1 MSKPQQISVCLE
13 KDIEFIIGELPTPKT
28 TSRRDAYG
36 WDIHGNLW
44 KHFDSKLFPGVRNK
58 IIVVRE
64 LFPIWFPNGLPK
76 TKYDHRPG
84 HTEVISDEGL
94 TLDAAVAQFTN
105 QEERM
110 I

>member
-1 MSKPQQISVCLE
+1 M
-13 KDIEFIIGELPTPKT
+13 
-28 TSRRDAYG
+28 RDAYG
-36 WDIHGNLW
+36 WDKHGNFW
-44 KHFDSKLFPGVRNK
+44 KHFDSRGERNK

-84 HTEVISDEGL
+84 HKQVISDEGL
-94 TLDAAVAQFTN
+94 TLDEAVARFTN
-105 QEERM
+105 QPEKV